1 MTRGWRDADM
11 SHCPFEKA
19 IISGQCGCEHAGRSA
34 LGEHLGVNCRGGLV
48 QMNCVTLLE
57 LLRERS
63 RFALK
68 VTGTEQL
75 PFGKELKVMIGGL
88 QGLQSVLHND
98 ATEDRVPNIH
108 GLVAAAQAQFGGL
121 SALPFE
127 QVIKGVAAYQSRRRQ
142 SPR

>member
-1 MTRGWRDADM
+1 M

-19 IISGQCGCEHAGRSA
+19 IISGQCNCEYAGRSA
-34 LGEHLGVNCRGGLV
+34 LGEHLGVTCRGGLV
-48 QMNCVTLLE
+48 QVNCVTLLE

-68 VTGTEQL
+68 VTATEQL

-88 QGLQSVLHND
+88 QGLQRVTYGD
-98 ATEDRVPNIH
+98 APDSHVPNIH
-108 GLVAAAQAQFGGL
+108 GLIANAQAKFGGL
-121 SALPFE
+121 AALPFE
-127 QVIKGVAAYQSRRRQ
+127 EVVKGVAAYQSRRRQ

>member
-1 MTRGWRDADM
+1 M

-19 IISGQCGCEHAGRSA
+19 IISGQCDCEHAGRSA
-34 LGEHLGVNCRGGLV
+34 LGEHLGVSCRGGLV
-48 QMNCVTLLE
+48 QVNCVTLLE

-68 VTGTEQL
+68 VTATEQL

-88 QGLQSVLHND
+88 QGLQRVVHSD
-98 ATEDRVPNIH
+98 APDTRVANIH
-108 GLVAAAQAQFGGL
+108 GLIAAAQAQFGGL
-121 SALPFE
+121 TALPFE

>member
-1 MTRGWRDADM
+1 MN
-11 SHCPFEKA
+11 HCPFEKA
-19 IISGQCGCEHAGRSA
+19 IISGQCNCEYAGRSA
-34 LGEHLGVNCRGGLV
+34 LGEHLGVTCRGGLV

-75 PFGKELKVMIGGL
+75 PFGKELKAMIGGL
-88 QGLQSVLHND
+88 QGLQHVMRGDPLD
-98 ATEDRVPNIH
+98 AHVPNIH

-127 QVIKGVAAYQSRRRQ
+127 RVVQGVTAYQSRRRHKP
-142 SPR
+142 S

>member
-1 MTRGWRDADM
+1 M

-19 IISGQCGCEHAGRSA
+19 IISGQCDCEYAGRAA
-34 LGEHLGVNCRGGLV
+34 LGEHLGVTCRGGLV
-48 QMNCVTLLE
+48 QVNCVTLLE

-68 VTGTEQL
+68 VTATEQL

-88 QGLQSVLHND
+88 QGLQRVLDGNPVD
-98 ATEDRVPNIH
+98 NRVANIH
-108 GLVAAAQAQFGGL
+108 GLVAAAQSQFGGL
-121 SALPFE
+121 AALPFE

>member
-1 MTRGWRDADM
+1 M

-19 IISGQCGCEHAGRSA
+19 IISGQCDCEYAGRSA

-48 QMNCVTLLE
+48 QINCVTLLE

-68 VTGTEQL
+68 VTSTEQL

-88 QGLQSVLHND
+88 QGLQRALD
-98 ATEDRVPNIH
+98 ADAADNRVPNIH

-121 SALPFE
+121 GALPFE
-127 QVIKGVAAYQSRRRQ
+127 QVLKGIVAYQSRRRQ

>member
-1 MTRGWRDADM
+1 MN
-11 SHCPFEKA
+11 HCPFEKA

-34 LGEHLGVNCRGGLV
+34 LGEHLGVTCRAGMV
-48 QMNCVTLLE
+48 QVNCVTLLD

-68 VTGTEQL
+68 VTATEQL

-88 QGLQSVLHND
+88 QGLQRVIHGDSHD
-98 ATEDRVPNIH
+98 AHVPNIH
-108 GLVAAAQAQFGGL
+108 GLIAVAQAQFGGL
-121 SALPFE
+121 AALPFE
-127 QVIKGVAAYQSRRRQ
+127 QVIKGVSAYQSRRRH

>member
-1 MTRGWRDADM
+1 M

-19 IISGQCGCEHAGRSA
+19 IISGQCGCEYAGRAA
-34 LGEHLGVNCRGGLV
+34 LGEHLGVTCRGGLV
-48 QMNCVTLLE
+48 QVNCVTLLE

-68 VTGTEQL
+68 VTATEQL

-88 QGLQSVLHND
+88 QGLQRVLDGDPADN
-98 ATEDRVPNIH
+98 RVPNIH
-108 GLVAAAQAQFGGL
+108 GLIAAAQAQFVGL
-121 SALPFE
+121 AELPFE